1 MATFTTIKNRG
12 GGRGAL
18 AGVLQYIRQDEK
30 TLWEGHRLVSGW
42 NCTAPTAWQEIQLTK
57 ERFVK
62 TDGWQYYHFVQFFA
76 ATDGLTPQ
84 EAHAIGLELA
94 QRKFPDFEVL
104 VATHIDT
111 DILYSHL
118 IVNSVSFQNGRK
130 LHQSAADLQAH
141 RLANDEIC
149 AAHHLSILPPPQK
162 QVQQKWMDTREY
174 RSAAKGE
181 SWKFRLMN
189 AIDQCMR
196 FASTREDFIS
206 LMESEGYQVRWSAT
220 RKSITY
226 TTPQGMKCRD
236 DRLHE
241 LKYTKEIMEREF
253 RIREKII

>member
-94 QRKFPDFEVL
+94 QR
-104 VATHIDT
+104 
-111 DILYSHL
+111 
-118 IVNSVSFQNGRK
+118 
-130 LHQSAADLQAH
+130 
-141 RLANDEIC
+141 
-149 AAHHLSILPPPQK
+149 
-162 QVQQKWMDTREY
+162 
-174 RSAAKGE
+174 
-181 SWKFRLMN
+181 
-189 AIDQCMR
+189 
-196 FASTREDFIS
+196 
-206 LMESEGYQVRWSAT
+206 
-220 RKSITY
+220 
-226 TTPQGMKCRD
+226 
-236 DRLHE
+236 
-241 LKYTKEIMEREF
+241 
-253 RIREKII
+253 

>member
-149 AAHHLSILPPPQK
+149 AAHGLELLPPPQK
-162 QVQQKWMDTREY
+162 LVRQKR
-174 RSAAKGE
+174 RRFSPP
-181 SWKFRLMN
+181 RLPKLSLLRPSP
-189 AIDQCMR
+189 ALLLIPPGLL
-196 FASTREDFIS
+196 ALWAGWYSLST
-206 LMESEGYQVRWSAT
+206 LWSVLRTVGQWLTA
-220 RKSITY
+220 
-226 TTPQGMKCRD
+226 P
-236 DRLHE
+236 
-241 LKYTKEIMEREF
+241 
-253 RIREKII
+253 